1 MSPKTT
7 NIAIMFADIS
17 GSTRLFEILGDATAR
32 VTVSETLELLTKVIH
47 LHNGTV
53 IKTIGDE
60 IMCQFARATDAVSAA
75 RAIQLAVSS
84 RRFSDVA
91 LSVRIG
97 AHHGPVIEEGED
109 IFGDAVNV
117 AARMAGIARGGQII
131 VTGEVVAGL
140 SSAQRS
146 QARLVDQAP
155 VKGKAAPVDVF
166 EVVWED
172 EGVTHIMPAIDLDEV
187 APAGQGSI
195 TLRHGAEEVL
205 LLPGESA
212 LVIGRAP
219 GCDLVI
225 GSAMASRQHARVE
238 FRRGKFILVDQSTN
252 GTCVQL
258 GDGQSVFLKR
268 EELPLW
274 GVGQISPG
282 ESVQDDA
289 AISFTVA
296 D

>member
-1 MSPKTT
+1 MAEGNQEVS
-7 NIAIMFADIS
+7 IMFADIA
-17 GSTRLFEILGDATAR
+17 GSTQLYERLGDQVAR
-32 VTVSETLELLTKVIH
+32 AAIADCIVLMSTQVQDSRGRI
-47 LHNGTV
+47 

-60 IMCQFARATDAVSAA
+60 IMCAFPQATDAVAAA
-75 RAIQLAVSS
+75 RAIQLAVSAQL
-84 RRFSDVA
+84 FSGVS
-91 LSVRIG
+91 LKVRIG
-97 AHHGPVIEEGED
+97 VHHGPVIEEGED

-131 VTGEVVAGL
+131 VTGECVSGL
-140 SSAQRS
+140 TSAQRS

-155 VKGKAAPVDVF
+155 VKGKAEPVDVY

-172 EGVTHIMPAIDLDEV
+172 EGVTHIMQAIDLDAAV
-187 APAGQGSI
+187 APDSGSI
-195 TLRHGAEEVL
+195 TLCFGASEVSL
-205 LLPGESA
+205 SPGQSP

-225 GSAMASRQHARVE
+225 SSAMASRQHARIE
-238 FRRGKFILVDQSTN
+238 YRRGKFILVDQSTN
-252 GTCVQL
+252 GTCVRL

-274 GVGQISPG
+274 GVGKISPG
-282 ESVQDDA
+282 ESPQDDA
-289 AISFTVA
+289 AISFDVA